1 MSLPKYL
8 EPVNMLLYGGRGG
21 LLLVDVTKSNNLGME
36 YYPGFS
42 SGHKLIT

>member
-21 LLLVDVTKSNNLGME
+21 LVGVTKSNNLGME